1 MDDNLAVAINSRE
14 EILEYF
20 KELLIENL
28 DINRTPDQIDPDT
41 PLFGSGLGLDSVD
54 AVELIVAVQ
63 VGFGVQVPGDTAGR
77 MAMRT
82 VNSMVDYILASRE
95 EA

>member
-1 MDDNLAVAINSRE
+1 MDDNLAIAINSRE
-14 EILEYF
+14 EVLEHL
-20 KELLIENL
+20 KGLLIENL

-63 VGFGVQVPGDTAGR
+63 VGFGVQVSGDTAGR

-82 VNSMVDYILASRE
+82 VNSMVDYILSSRDDS
-95 EA
+95 